1 LLVNKN
7 LLGALELAELAVKL
21 TPKNSNNL
29 DTYAWALYK
38 NQKYDE
44 AKKAIKK
51 SMKYGGKKND
61 VVLEHYGDILY
72 KLDNVSRA
80 NKFWIKALKYGPG
93 STLLKTKIKEKK
105 LIE

>member
-1 LLVNKN
+1 
-7 LLGALELAELAVKL
+7 
-21 TPKNSNNL
+21 
-29 DTYAWALYK
+29 
-38 NQKYDE
+38 
-44 AKKAIKK
+44 
-51 SMKYGGKKND
+51 MKYGGKKND

-80 NKFWIKALKYGPG
+80 NKFWIKALKYGSG